1 MAFSK
6 IASGGVD
13 GGVGDSLRPN
23 AKPLWINGN
32 MQVNQRGNVTG
43 KGEGHTNYYACDR
56 YKFNEDGTQDVV
68 LSISQETLTSGNA
81 YTTDGHTRALKYD
94 VTTADTS
101 LASNIYTR
109 ITQRFEKSNTTL
121 IKKGTSSAE
130 KLTLAFWVKAT
141 KTGTQIVEILDQVN
155 TRHCCA
161 SYTIS
166 SADTWEHKV
175 LNFPA
180 DTTGALGTGNGLGLE
195 VNFVL
200 AAGSNYTSGTLATSW
215 ASQTAANI
223 AVGQVNNFD
232 STSNNFHLTGI
243 QLEIGEFTSS
253 TLPPFQHESYEDNLA
268 RCERYYQIISKK
280 EAGSNEDEVLP
291 VDSYS
296 TSEIYG
302 VYTFRKE
309 MRASPSLSSAS
320 GTNYFRYYRTN
331 SNVEFNSF
339 SLDKS
344 SPQTC
349 SIYASASANAQG
361 DSGWVRFINNAP
373 DGSVVALTSEL

>member
-6 IASGGVD
+6 IATGGID
-13 GGVGDSLRPN
+13 GSLGDEARPN

-32 MQVNQRGNVTG
+32 MQVNQRGDTTG
-43 KGEGHTNYYACDR
+43 KGEGHSGYYACDR

-109 ITQRFEKSNTTL
+109 ITQRFEKSHTTL

-243 QLEIGEFTSS
+243 QLEIGEYTSS
-253 TLPPFQHESYEDNLA
+253 TLPPFQHESYGDNLL
-268 RCERYYQIISKK
+268 RCQRYLAMI
-280 EAGSNEDEVLP
+280 G
-291 VDSYS
+291 
-296 TSEIYG
+296 
-302 VYTFRKE
+302 
-309 MRASPSLSSAS
+309 
-320 GTNYFRYYRTN
+320 
-331 SNVEFNSF
+331 
-339 SLDKS
+339 
-344 SPQTC
+344 
-349 SIYASASANAQG
+349 
-361 DSGWVRFINNAP
+361 NNAP
-373 DGSVVALTSEL
+373 ITGSCNGAAQFNSASLWLPCSMRATPTVSNFTQIHCWFDDGTAFGDTSISIANIKHIADTNSVYFNINSLSGMTDNKMASGYLGTGDDATKVQWDAEL